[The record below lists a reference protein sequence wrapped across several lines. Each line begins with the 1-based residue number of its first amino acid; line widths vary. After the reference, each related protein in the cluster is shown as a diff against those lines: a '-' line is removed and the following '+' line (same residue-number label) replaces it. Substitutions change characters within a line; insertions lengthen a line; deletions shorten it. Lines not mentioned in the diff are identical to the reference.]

1 MKGEK
6 LQMKVNIL
14 SSFAAGMLIATIIS
28 GTVYL
33 SGDGNNSKSAV
44 KTNGNQSSKKAQLSE
59 SDMIDKLAAAGYVVQ
74 SKAEFDKS
82 IKEAKSSAQKNDSK
96 EAKKTEPTVYR
107 VVVNVSEGMTSIDV
121 GNQLVNAKIIPNAFK
136 FSQDIEKRGVEN
148 DLRPGSFAVDSSMSY
163 DQIIGTIF
171 KK

>member
-44 KTNGNQSSKKAQLSE
+44 NGTQSSKKAQLSE
-59 SDMIDKLAAAGYVVQ
+59 SDMIDKLATAGYVVQ

-82 IKEAKSSAQKNDSK
+82 IKDAKSSAQKNDSK
-96 EAKKTEPTVYR
+96 EAKKAEPTVYR